1 MYINCKQHRTPFAV
15 FACIFEVVVG
25 YTPPS
30 TGKHIDE
37 VVRLAAKRLSERDAA
52 LLVCLD
58 DANYLHESCP
68 FSSAHQDGA
77 FAIQFANG
85 AIFAGCHHASC
96 GGGAQRWP
104 ELRGLYEKKV
114 RKSGGKAPRE
124 KEQEEKT
131 TSPPPADEHRERA
144 LTILKT
150 GDPLAFILDTFNK
163 SHVGGRTVAEC
174 LAMSL
179 ASQSVES
186 MGVEIFAVRQLQ
198 SALGLSYYQTRRL
211 LNGYVSRGTLYSG
224 LLEKCPAISLYDATV
239 TEDGEYGV
247 TIRRREQYFTFDAE
261 VYRAWSNRASVWLD
275 DDPDDGDGNPHGC
288 TFAPGLHQNS
298 GKSAN
303 EEDNHNREDSGI
315 GDICTEIGTDQSSH
329 LHPLPGTE
337 SMSAG
342 AGDPTS
348 GVCET
353 RSGANMPDI
362 SKNIGPIA
370 EPTASCGSPG
380 CNVGCNAGAKVQT
393 TAPVNPSDY
402 IPLPVEKDEPCHA
415 CGRRPT
421 SSIKRGGEKKY
432 LCYDCLK
439 AAKRSRV
446 QPLPGVLDHRTF
458 ERMNVDLGRCD
469 ICREKRAV
477 YRSREAKVCEG
488 CYARL
493 VREWNGRAG
502 VR

>member
-15 FACIFEVVVG
+15 FACIFEAVVG

-239 TEDGEYGV
+239 TENNEYGV
-247 TIRRREQYFTFDAE
+247 TVRRREQYFTFDHE
-261 VYRAWSNRASVWLD
+261 VYRAWGGGASVWLD
-275 DDPDDGDGNPHGC
+275 NDR
-288 TFAPGLHQNS
+288 TS
-298 GKSAN
+298 GSSAADVQHMYSNCCQQEIGRN
-303 EEDNHNREDSGI
+303 EEDSGNEGQDPDIDRSLYVHVQQNERTESTGEDTASGDLGACVFRTAVHEPANPSHRGEKTDSGSNVAALI
-315 GDICTEIGTDQSSH
+315 GSTCCTYAASAANINPADYIALPVKKDDPEPTSAGGGRYPPLNAAARRSTSATTASKRQNGQECNRSPGSSTT
-329 LHPLPGTE
+329 GRSSGRRST
-337 SMSAG
+337 SAG
-342 AGDPTS
+342 ATS
-348 GVCET
+348 A
-353 RSGANMPDI
+353 RS
-362 SKNIGPIA
+362 
-370 EPTASCGSPG
+370 
-380 CNVGCNAGAKVQT
+380 
-393 TAPVNPSDY
+393 
-402 IPLPVEKDEPCHA
+402 
-415 CGRRPT
+415 
-421 SSIKRGGEKKY
+421 
-432 LCYDCLK
+432 
-439 AAKRSRV
+439 
-446 QPLPGVLDHRTF
+446 
-458 ERMNVDLGRCD
+458 
-469 ICREKRAV
+469 
-477 YRSREAKVCEG
+477 
-488 CYARL
+488 
-493 VREWNGRAG
+493 
-502 VR
+502 